1 MAKYSVKDF
10 VKSFAVKEGTV
21 KSWLHRKK
29 LQRDAEGLI
38 DTENPV
44 NKLLISE
51 MQLKANGNLLVNSSA
66 KKSKKVESSS
76 EQLEIPLTESQ
87 KQYQEID
94 YRTRVATAEAKE
106 REAELKR
113 IQLEKLA
120 GNLMPI
126 ELVERIFTINIQNI
140 FKNIEGELENLAS
153 IYIPNDRE
161 ALSLAIQRQKELLVK
176 IVEKSKEDAGI
187 EIENAVN
194 EYAETRSRGER
205 K

>member
-10 VKSFAVKEGTV
+10 VKSFGIKEGTV

-29 LQRDAEGLI
+29 LHKDSEGFI
-38 DTENPV
+38 DTENPI

-51 MQLKANGNLLVNSSA
+51 MQLKSNGNLLASSN
-66 KKSKKVESSS
+66 KKTKQVEVKN

-113 IQLEKLA
+113 IQLEKIA
-120 GNLMPI
+120 GNLLPI
-126 ELVERIFTINIQNI
+126 DIAESIFTINIQSI
-140 FKNIEGELENLAS
+140 FRNFESELENLAS
-153 IYIPNDRE
+153 IYVPDRSI
-161 ALSLAIQRQKELLVK
+161 LSDVIQKQKELLVK
-176 IVEKSKEDAGI
+176 IIEKSKEDAFI
-187 EIENAVN
+187 SIENAIN
-194 EYAETRSRGER
+194 DYAETRSRGER

>member
-10 VKSFAVKEGTV
+10 VKSFGIKEGTV

-29 LQRDAEGLI
+29 LHKDSEGLI
-38 DTENPV
+38 DTENPI

-51 MQLKANGNLLVNSSA
+51 MQLKSNGNLLASSN
-66 KKSKKVESSS
+66 KKTKQVEVKN

-113 IQLEKLA
+113 IQLEKIA
-120 GNLMPI
+120 GNLLPI
-126 ELVERIFTINIQNI
+126 DIAESIFTINIQSI
-140 FKNIEGELENLAS
+140 FRNFESELENLAS
-153 IYIPNDRE
+153 IYVPDRSI
-161 ALSLAIQRQKELLVK
+161 LSDVIQKQKELLVK
-176 IVEKSKEDAGI
+176 IIEKSKEDAFI
-187 EIENAVN
+187 SIENAIN
-194 EYAETRSRGER
+194 DYSETRSRGER

>member
-1 MAKYSVKDF
+1 MGA
-10 VKSFAVKEGTV
+10 
-21 KSWLHRKK
+21 
-29 LQRDAEGLI
+29 GLI
-38 DTENPV
+38 DW
-44 NKLLISE
+44 
-51 MQLKANGNLLVNSSA
+51 LKALQQEQAEQETHGHVSLSQVQRCANIGAAKNLFDAFLNSSA

>member
-10 VKSFAVKEGTV
+10 VKSFAIKEGTV

-29 LQRDAEGLI
+29 LHKDSEGLI

-51 MQLKANGNLLVNSSA
+51 MQLKSNGNLLASSN
-66 KKSKKVESSS
+66 KKTKQVEVKN

-113 IQLEKLA
+113 IQLEKIA
-120 GNLMPI
+120 GNLLPI
-126 ELVERIFTINIQNI
+126 DIAESIFTINIQSI
-140 FKNIEGELENLAS
+140 FRNFESELENLAS
-153 IYIPNDRE
+153 IYVPDRSI
-161 ALSLAIQRQKELLVK
+161 LSDVIQKQKELLVK
-176 IVEKSKEDAGI
+176 IIEKSKEDAFI
-187 EIENAVN
+187 SIENAIN
-194 EYAETRSRGER
+194 DYAETRSRGER

>member
-1 MAKYSVKDF
+1 MAKYSFKDF
-10 VKSFAVKEGTV
+10 VNSFAVKEGTV

-29 LQRDAEGLI
+29 LQRDAEGFI
-38 DTENPV
+38 DTENPI
-44 NKLLISE
+44 NRLLISE
-51 MQLKANGNLLVNSSA
+51 MQLKSNGNLLAVET
-66 KKSKKVESSS
+66 KKSKKVESKN

-113 IQLEKLA
+113 IQLEKIA

-126 ELVERIFTINIQNI
+126 EVVERIFTINIQAI
-140 FKNIEGELENLAS
+140 FKNVEGELENLAS
-153 IYIPNDRE
+153 IYVPDRSI
-161 ALSLAIQRQKELLVK
+161 LSDVIQKQKELLVK
-176 IVEKSKEDAGI
+176 IVEKSKEDAAI
-187 EIENAVN
+187 EIENAIN
-194 EYAETRSRGER
+194 DYAETRSRGER

>member
-1 MAKYSVKDF
+1 
-10 VKSFAVKEGTV
+10 
-21 KSWLHRKK
+21 
-29 LQRDAEGLI
+29 
-38 DTENPV
+38 
-44 NKLLISE
+44 
-51 MQLKANGNLLVNSSA
+51 
-66 KKSKKVESSS
+66 
-76 EQLEIPLTESQ
+76 
-87 KQYQEID
+87 
-94 YRTRVATAEAKE
+94 
-106 REAELKR
+106 
-113 IQLEKLA
+113 
-120 GNLMPI
+120 MPI